1 MLIDILNFIFVY
13 LFSGFILSLFIKLL
27 TKKAF
32 DNKLIF
38 LLGYGI
44 SPLLISLLLYY
55 LYSFFPGRDWIFYS
69 LIIYAVFAIFFI
81 VSIKEIKRIRI
92 KNILEKI
99 KGVLNKTF
107 QLDIFKK
114 ILLAFVLFVVIFN
127 LTTNIFY
134 RVQWADAFKY
144 LKQGFVYS
152 QDRSNERLN
161 TREPFS
167 SFGESNP
174 LYGPEKEYR
183 MNTAIRPALPI
194 FYSFFYI
201 DKKPNNFNFASI
213 DFIYSYYFILLILII
228 AYILSKQR
236 KKQALMGIVILLS
249 CYSIT
254 IFSILGYKEIIIL
267 FYSIFSLY
275 LLYLLIKGNC
285 FLLHPI
291 LIGIMCGLITYINY
305 SGAMITGILFI
316 VGLIF
321 FKSKISKKFCVIA
334 IALIFFIFFSGGE
347 FSQYKNFIFN
357 KKLISLEN
365 QEKTFESKELESYKI
380 REKEDEKIN
389 KKDILIKG
397 KLQGFTQI
405 QFFGL
410 IYLFFLFILILT
422 LAKRKRIDL
431 FSKLNLSFIGLFFFI
446 VMDPFFLNP
455 HKYAYVLS
463 ISQKYT
469 FLLLPFIILLTS
481 FNFKY
486 LNEYFSK
493 FRTRY
498 ILFLSIIPFFLL
510 IPKIKNFLK
519 INLYEITKKIIPF
532 YNGQEYYLL
541 KIEKIFIWMIFLS
554 FLVYIFYIINN
565 VKKRKNDIIFKKF
578 IFLLIFFIVPYFYIL
593 SNNYNII
600 NTFRYIISENT
611 LKNQKIVES
620 LKAKNLYHAIHYI
633 NNGLPENSKILIHFE
648 KPNNLYLNAWFYT
661 RNNQRLLSGKEI
673 YNINNINSFDKYVL
687 IEESLLQNFSAESWE
702 LIGTF
707 NNLSLFEISK

>member
-1 MLIDILNFIFVY
+1 
-13 LFSGFILSLFIKLL
+13 
-27 TKKAF
+27 
-32 DNKLIF
+32 
-38 LLGYGI
+38 
-44 SPLLISLLLYY
+44 
-55 LYSFFPGRDWIFYS
+55 
-69 LIIYAVFAIFFI
+69 
-81 VSIKEIKRIRI
+81 
-92 KNILEKI
+92 
-99 KGVLNKTF
+99 
-107 QLDIFKK
+107 
-114 ILLAFVLFVVIFN
+114 
-127 LTTNIFY
+127 
-134 RVQWADAFKY
+134 
-144 LKQGFVYS
+144 
-152 QDRSNERLN
+152 
-161 TREPFS
+161 
-167 SFGESNP
+167 
-174 LYGPEKEYR
+174 
-183 MNTAIRPALPI
+183 
-194 FYSFFYI
+194 
-201 DKKPNNFNFASI
+201 
-213 DFIYSYYFILLILII
+213 
-228 AYILSKQR
+228 
-236 KKQALMGIVILLS
+236 
-249 CYSIT
+249 
-254 IFSILGYKEIIIL
+254 
-267 FYSIFSLY
+267 
-275 LLYLLIKGNC
+275 
-285 FLLHPI
+285 
-291 LIGIMCGLITYINY
+291 
-305 SGAMITGILFI
+305 
-316 VGLIF
+316 
-321 FKSKISKKFCVIA
+321 
-334 IALIFFIFFSGGE
+334 
-347 FSQYKNFIFN
+347 
-357 KKLISLEN
+357 
-365 QEKTFESKELESYKI
+365 
-380 REKEDEKIN
+380 
-389 KKDILIKG
+389 
-397 KLQGFTQI
+397 
-405 QFFGL
+405 
-410 IYLFFLFILILT
+410 
-422 LAKRKRIDL
+422 
-431 FSKLNLSFIGLFFFI
+431 
-446 VMDPFFLNP
+446 MDPFFLNP

-469 FLLLPFIILLTS
+469 FLLLPFIVLFTS

-493 FRTRY
+493 FRERY